1 MAWRQSDKKKSRG
14 RDRLSAHSKTMP
26 MSPIDQT
33 FVAPER
39 EVLTPSLLNRHAR
52 ELIEDVFHSIWIE
65 GELSNVSR
73 PASGH
78 VYFTL
83 KDAGAQVR
91 GALFK
96 SRTFGMRFKPTDGM
110 QVLVRGKVSLYEA
123 RGEFQLIAE
132 HMEPAGEG
140 ALQRE
145 FDQLK
150 ARLAAEGLFDA
161 ALKRPLPAWP
171 RRIGVITSPSG
182 AAIRDVLSVLARRFP
197 LVDVDVLPVPV
208 QGREAPAAI
217 VAMLQ
222 AANTAARYDVLLLTR
237 GGGSLEDLWAFN
249 DESVARAVRASAI
262 AVVAAVG
269 HEIDFSIAEFAADL
283 RAATPSAAAELLVP
297 EREALLRQLG
307 DARRSVV
314 RAQGRRIE
322 TLAQRVD
329 HLQARLVAR
338 HPRNQLTQTR
348 QRLQGL
354 QARLVQ
360 ISTRRDEQ
368 RRARV
373 NHVLARLR
381 GVSPQP
387 HIARA
392 HERIDTIASRLHTL
406 ATARIK
412 HQRAHLIE
420 LARGLN
426 AVSPLATLERGYAIL
441 LDPDSGKTLRTIS
454 AIKPG
459 NHIKARLVDGSV
471 ELRVLNVAP
480 ADTHS

>member
-1 MAWRQSDKKKSRG
+1 MSSSD
-14 RDRLSAHSKTMP
+14 AIFNP
-26 MSPIDQT
+26 
-33 FVAPER
+33 PER

-65 GELSNVSR
+65 AELSNVSR

-78 VYFTL
+78 IYFTL

-96 SRTFGMRFKPTDGM
+96 SRTFGMRFKPIDGM

-161 ALKRPLPAWP
+161 ALKRPLPRWP

-182 AAIRDVLSVLARRFP
+182 AAIRDVLSVLGRRFP
-197 LVDVDVLPVPV
+197 LIEVDVLPVPV
-208 QGREAPAAI
+208 QGRDAPAAI

-222 AANTAARYDVLLLTR
+222 AANVAARHDVLLLTR

-249 DESVARAVRASAI
+249 DEAVARAVRASAI

-297 EREALLRQLG
+297 DRDALLRQLG
-307 DARRSVV
+307 DARRNVV
-314 RAQGRRIE
+314 RAQGRRIQS
-322 TLAQRVD
+322 LAQRVD

-338 HPRNQLTQTR
+338 HPQNRLQQTR
-348 QRLQGL
+348 QRIDGL
-354 QARLVQ
+354 AARLMQVGQ
-360 ISTRRDEQ
+360 RRVEQ
-368 RRARV
+368 RSARV
-373 NHVLARLR
+373 AQLLARLR
-381 GVSPQP
+381 ALNPQP
-387 HIARA
+387 
-392 HERIDTIASRLHTL
+392 RIDRQREHIGMLAARLAAS
-406 ATARIK
+406 TAKRVDR
-412 HQRAHLIE
+412 QRAHLLV
-420 LARGLN
+420 LARALN
-426 AVSPLATLERGYAIL
+426 AVSPLATLHRGYAIL
-441 LDPDSGKTLRTIS
+441 RDPQTGMTLRSINNMAVGEDVVARIADGYVSLQILTVS
-454 AIKPG
+454 A
-459 NHIKARLVDGSV
+459 
-471 ELRVLNVAP
+471 
-480 ADTHS
+480 ADTPLV